1 MAVAKDAA
9 AAGKRQAAFPYLA
22 EGGLLQ

>member
-1 MAVAKDAA
+1 MAFAQGAA